1 MQEEYFATEWDMCWF
16 CDHCGK
22 MVDWRTAGY
31 REGSR
36 KLCYECSQLPYE
48 ERQRLYKTNHSK
60 EEVRMSRKD
69 IKPQKMEDSELGGII
84 LDYQSAKK
92 QETNIKKM
100 VSDLG
105 GTIKQEMQNRDVT
118 EFVIGDV
125 RASITITPNQDVNEL
140 QAIEILRKALTP
152 EQFSKVVKTKE
163 YIDDDEFEK
172 LVYAHEVDAEILMPA
187 VTPKAPTVTLRLG
200 KVKKQ

>member
-1 MQEEYFATEWDMCWF
+1 
-16 CDHCGK
+16 
-22 MVDWRTAGY
+22 
-31 REGSR
+31 
-36 KLCYECSQLPYE
+36 
-48 ERQRLYKTNHSK
+48 
-60 EEVRMSRKD
+60 MSRKD
-69 IKPQKMEDSELGGII
+69 LKPQKMEDSELGGII

-92 QETNIKKM
+92 QETNIKKV

-118 EFVIGDV
+118 EFIAGDV
-125 RASITITPNQDVNEL
+125 RASITITPKQEVNEL

-187 VTPKAPTVTLRLG
+187 VTPLAPTVTLRLG
-200 KVKKQ
+200 KVKK

>member
-1 MQEEYFATEWDMCWF
+1 
-16 CDHCGK
+16 
-22 MVDWRTAGY
+22 
-31 REGSR
+31 
-36 KLCYECSQLPYE
+36 
-48 ERQRLYKTNHSK
+48 
-60 EEVRMSRKD
+60 MSRKD
-69 IKPQKMEDSELGGII
+69 LKPQKMEDSELGGII

-92 QETNIKKM
+92 QETSIKKM

-125 RASITITPNQDVNEL
+125 RASITITPNHDINEL

-152 EQFSKVVKTKE
+152 EQFSKVVKTRE

-200 KVKKQ
+200 KVKK